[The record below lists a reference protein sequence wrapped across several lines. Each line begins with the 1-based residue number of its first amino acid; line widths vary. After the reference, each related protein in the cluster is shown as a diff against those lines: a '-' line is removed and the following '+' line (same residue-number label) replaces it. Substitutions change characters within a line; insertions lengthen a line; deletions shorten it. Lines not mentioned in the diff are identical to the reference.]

1 MVFNHQCKDTKNRR
15 RKQGYEGDEEVLV
28 LNKMTQTL
36 VNN

>member
-15 RKQGYEGDEEVLV
+15 RKQENEGNEGVLV

>member
-15 RKQGYEGDEEVLV
+15 RKQGNKGNEGVLV

-36 VNN
+36 VTD

>member
-15 RKQGYEGDEEVLV
+15 RKQGYEGDEEVLG

-36 VNN
+36 ITN